1 MPVCQYERSFNLHNG
16 HAPIS
21 SIIMEND
28 PDPTLYQ
35 RRKLLLVE
43 IALTALYTQLAI
55 VMSLPAKPPRKRKAQ
70 WSDQETTQLIQYLH
84 QHRSEGGDGGAFK
97 GPTLNAAA
105 LHLASLRTPDAS
117 GDPKTAK
124 QVKNKWDGVGT
135 PKQL

>member
-1 MPVCQYERSFNLHNG
+1 
-16 HAPIS
+16 
-21 SIIMEND
+21 MEKD

-35 RRKLLLVE
+35 RRKLLLVA

-55 VMSLPAKPPRKRKAQ
+55 VMSLPAKPPRERKVH
-70 WSDQETTQLIQYLH
+70 WSDQEMTHLIQYLH
-84 QHRSEGGDGGAFK
+84 EHRSEGGDGGAFK
-97 GPTLNAAA
+97 IPKLNAAVQ
-105 LHLASLRTPDAS
+105 HFASLHTPDAS